1 MITNPLSSQIWG
13 GGGGGG
19 VIKIVGKIIIF
30 FFFLL
35 SLVVWSRAKPKF
47 NQIKTKNLRK
57 WVHTFDLV
65 G

>member
-13 GGGGGG
+13 GGD
-19 VIKIVGKIIIF
+19 IKNDGNRRIF
-30 FFFLL
+30 LVLLL